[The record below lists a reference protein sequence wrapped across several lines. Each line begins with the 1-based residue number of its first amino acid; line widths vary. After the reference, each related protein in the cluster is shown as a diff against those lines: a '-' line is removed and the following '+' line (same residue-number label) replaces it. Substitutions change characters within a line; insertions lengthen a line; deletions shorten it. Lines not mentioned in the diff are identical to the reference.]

1 MNRMEKIVY
10 DLRTFLYLVLV
21 LCSRPGLF
29 AQAPTESCLLWE
41 VSGNGLTAPSYVFGT
56 IHLIPKKD
64 FVMDASVKKAFENCK
79 TLALEADLNMDKETR
94 DKLAVSTL
102 LPDNKTMEAF
112 MSVADFDF
120 LTAYVKDTL
129 QVSSIK
135 WMLFKRVRP
144 FFLSSL
150 LMKEISGKTESYEE
164 RFMDMAKKRDMPLIG
179 LESVLYQLSII
190 DSIPVERQVTMML
203 QGFRSGKDIRKEWQE
218 LVQIYKNKDL
228 PGMQKLMIEE
238 GNDIPDFEERFLNR
252 RNRNWIPVMENLMQK
267 NPTFVA
273 VGAAH
278 LMGPNGVIS
287 LLRQKGYTV
296 SPVH

>member
-1 MNRMEKIVY
+1 
-10 DLRTFLYLVLV
+10 
-21 LCSRPGLF
+21 
-29 AQAPTESCLLWE
+29 
-41 VSGNGLTAPSYVFGT
+41 
-56 IHLIPKKD
+56 
-64 FVMDASVKKAFENCK
+64 
-79 TLALEADLNMDKETR
+79 MDKETR